1 MERQIGWGM
10 IGCGDVTEQKNGPG
24 LYLANR
30 SRLVGV
36 ANRTRA
42 RAEDWVRRHGAGR
55 VYESAEA
62 LLAEPAVDIVYVAT
76 TPDCHK
82 KYAIACAEAGK
93 HCYLEKPIALSY
105 REAEEIQAA
114 FQKSGTKIFVAHY
127 RRGMTR
133 YKEIK
138 RLLDSGAIGKVRGMQ
153 MLRTQRQTAE
163 ERRPETAE
171 KPWRVQRGISG
182 GSHFFEGDIH
192 ILDLSVFLV
201 GPADNFR
208 LEALNET
215 GFYEGAD
222 AVSLSACTETGVLIS
237 GLWCYAAYRKLDRV
251 IIFGDKGSIT
261 FQYGQNDGPVTIETE
276 DGVKEI
282 RPFVHPN
289 IGTEQIQDIVDEL
302 LGTGRCASTLE
313 SAMRSLRI
321 AEAAEKM
328 LRDAK
333 KC

>member
-105 REAEEIQAA
+105 REAEEIQDA

-192 ILDLSVFLV
+192 MLDLADFLV
-201 GPADNFR
+201 GPAENFR
-208 LEALNET
+208 LEARNET